1 LDDPLDFI
9 GSAALGAILL
19 IAVALFWGLERLM
32 KALGPTKP
40 KVVCL
45 ELPGSTKR
53 ANEIIGAW
61 KRRDAVD
68 GARYAIYV
76 DFAYLIAYG
85 VLIAAIGSL
94 LGRADD
100 NEDLGALVTYIGLA
114 APLLDAAEN
123 SLMLAML
130 KRGTGQPLPALTTL
144 VAGVKWVLIVV
155 AAVAGVVLLAQ
166 AVV

>member
-1 LDDPLDFI
+1 LDGPLHFI

-19 IAVALFWGLERLM
+19 MAVALFWGLGRLM
-32 KALGPTKP
+32 KALGPSKP

-45 ELPGSTKR
+45 ELPGSAKR

-76 DFAYLIAYG
+76 DFAYLITYG
-85 VLIAAIGSL
+85 VLIAALGSL
-94 LGRADD
+94 LGRAED
-100 NEDLGALVTYIGLA
+100 NEDLSALVTYIGLA
-114 APLLDAAEN
+114 APLLDAGEN
-123 SLMLAML
+123 FLMLAML

-144 VAGVKWVLIVV
+144 VAGVKWALIVV
-155 AAVAGVVLLAQ
+155 AAVAIGVLLVQ
-166 AVV
+166 AVL